1 MDKTR
6 KLIVT
11 FPNKI
16 PCTNFKLGLEKESSS
31 MPGIRLSIERH
42 KTGRVE
48 AREY

>member
-16 PCTNFKLGLEKESSS
+16 PYTNSKLGIEKESSFVV
-31 MPGIRLSIERH
+31 GIRLGIELQI
-42 KTGRVE
+42 TGRVE
-48 AREY
+48 AQG